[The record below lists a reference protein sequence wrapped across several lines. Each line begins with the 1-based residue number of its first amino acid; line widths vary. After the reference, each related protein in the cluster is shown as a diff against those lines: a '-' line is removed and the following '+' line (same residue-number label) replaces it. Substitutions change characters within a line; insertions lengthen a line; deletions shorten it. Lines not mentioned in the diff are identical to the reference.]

1 MRTSKS
7 TQIPGVAL
15 LLLAMAFSIFP
26 LLSMFSTALQPQG
39 SVPRGLSWPADPQ
52 WHNFVDAWN
61 VADITTLAGSSFL
74 LVLGVV
80 PLGVLLATM
89 AGYALGRLRIPGGPV
104 LFVLLLLG
112 LTLPFEV
119 TIVPLYYQIREMGL
133 LNTRLGLILPLIA
146 LNLPFAV
153 FWMRAHFLNA
163 PAELSEASSMDG
175 ANAWQSFRAI
185 HLPLA
190 LPAIASLGLLMFI
203 STWNQFLLAIVLMDD
218 PGKRT
223 MAGALQNFVGQYSTD
238 VVLLNAG
245 SLLIM
250 APMILVFLF
259 FQRHIVKAMLAGSV
273 KG

>member
-15 LLLAMAFSIFP
+15 LLLAMAFSVFP
-26 LLSMFSTALQPQG
+26 LLSMLSTALQPQG
-39 SVPRGLSWPADPQ
+39 SVPLGISWPSDPQ

-61 VADITTLAGSSFL
+61 VADITTLAGSSLL

-80 PLGVLLATM
+80 PVGVLLATM
-89 AGYALGRLRIPGGPV
+89 AGYALGQLRIPGGAI
-104 LFVLLLLG
+104 FFMLLLLG

-119 TIVPLYYQIREMGL
+119 TIIPLYYQIRDMGL
-133 LNTRLGLILPLIA
+133 LNTRLGLILPLIG
-146 LNLPFAV
+146 LNMPFAV

-163 PAELSEASSMDG
+163 PAELSEAAAMDG

-190 LPAIASLGLLMFI
+190 LPSIASLALLMFI

-218 PGKRT
+218 PEKRT

>member
-1 MRTSKS
+1 MRTPKS

-26 LLSMFSTALQPQG
+26 LLSMLSTALQPQG
-39 SVPRGLSWPADPQ
+39 TVPSGLSWPSDPQ
-52 WHNFVDAWN
+52 WHNFIDAWN

-89 AGYALGRLRIPGGPV
+89 AGYALGQLRIPGGPIF
-104 LFVLLLLG
+104 FVLLLLG

-133 LNTRLGLILPLIA
+133 LNTRLGLILPLIG

-175 ANAWQSFRAI
+175 ASAWQSFRAI

-190 LPAIASLGLLMFI
+190 LPAIASLALLMFI

-218 PGKRT
+218 PEKRT

>member
-15 LLLAMAFSIFP
+15 LLLAMAFSVFP
-26 LLSMFSTALQPQG
+26 LLSMFFTALQPQG
-39 SVPRGLSWPADPQ
+39 SVPLGLSWPADPQ
-52 WHNFVDAWN
+52 WHNFIDAWN

-89 AGYALGRLRIPGGPV
+89 AGYALGQLRIPGGSI

-133 LNTRLGLILPLIA
+133 LNTRLGLILPLIG
-146 LNLPFAV
+146 LNMPFAV

-163 PAELSEASSMDG
+163 PAELSEAASMDG
-175 ANAWQSFRAI
+175 ASTWQSFRAI

-190 LPAIASLGLLMFI
+190 LPAVASLGLLMFI

-218 PGKRT
+218 PAKRT

>member
-15 LLLAMAFSIFP
+15 LLLTMAFSIFP
-26 LLSMFSTALQPQG
+26 LLSMLSTALQPQG
-39 SVPRGLSWPADPQ
+39 SVPLGISWPDDPQ
-52 WHNFVDAWN
+52 WHNFLDAWN
-61 VADITTLAGSSFL
+61 VADITTLAGSSLL

-80 PLGVLLATM
+80 PAGVLLATM
-89 AGYALGRLRIPGGPV
+89 AGYALGQLRIPGGASF
-104 LFVLLLLG
+104 FVLLLLG

-119 TIVPLYYQIREMGL
+119 TIVPLYYQIRDMGL
-133 LNTRLGLILPLIA
+133 LNTRLGLVLPLIA
-146 LNLPFAV
+146 LNMPFAV

-163 PAELSEASSMDG
+163 PAELSEAASMDG
-175 ANAWQSFRAI
+175 ASAWQSFRAI

-190 LPAIASLGLLMFI
+190 LPSIASLALLMFI

-250 APMILVFLF
+250 TPMILVFLF